1 MDDWP
6 LKLSLG
12 ILHFSIGA
20 IAANVAH
27 RKGRRLSFW
36 LPLGLVAG
44 TPALIAALLLPPVEQ
59 V

>member
-1 MDDWP
+1 MNLLWGA
-6 LKLSLG
+6 G
-12 ILHFSIGA
+12 ILHFTIGA

-36 LPLGLVAG
+36 LPLGLIAG